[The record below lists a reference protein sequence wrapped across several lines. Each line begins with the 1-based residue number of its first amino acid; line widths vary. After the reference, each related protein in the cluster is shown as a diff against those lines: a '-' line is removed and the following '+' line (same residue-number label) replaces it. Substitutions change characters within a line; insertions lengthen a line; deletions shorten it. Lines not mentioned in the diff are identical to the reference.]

1 MVCLPSHYSNVL
13 LRNSPIRLEKRS
25 RSPFNMIQQKQYL
38 ATDHNRHRF
47 VVRDFQ
53 YDETSLEK
61 QKKEAEETVSLER
74 EQQNTVMRLA
84 KTLVKC
90 FHHGS
95 ISKHF
100 VSLSNQSC
108 ATDYLQIL
116 LLLLLR

>member
-1 MVCLPSHYSNVL
+1 
-13 LRNSPIRLEKRS
+13 
-25 RSPFNMIQQKQYL
+25 MIQQKQYL

-84 KTLVKC
+84 KTNFSEVFSSWVHLKALRV
-90 FHHGS
+90 
-95 ISKHF
+95 F
-100 VSLSNQSC
+100 VESV
-108 ATDYLQIL
+108 
-116 LLLLLR
+116 LRYGLPPDFAAVVIEVRYQLFI